1 MHFSVAFVA
10 FVATAWALV
19 PAPLEERKADKGDE
33 IVKLARKQ
41 LGVDYVLGGG
51 NCQGKSTGVKPG
63 VGFDCSG
70 LNEFVVCK
78 VVGTKIPGQAWS
90 QYIDHLKGSGRVIKL
105 ADIQP
110 GDMLYFADGG
120 DCTKGSNDGAGD
132 EQHTIKHTVIVSK
145 KGKVITA
152 PKTGDVVKEINYD
165 PVADHSYGN
174 YKVCPHAIRFWDD
187 VDKKM

>member
-1 MHFSVAFVA
+1 MHFSVTFAA

-19 PAPLEERKADKGDE
+19 PVALEERKADKGDE

-41 LGVDYVLGGG
+41 IGTPYVLGGG
-51 NCQGKSTGVKPG
+51 DCHGKSTGEKPG

-70 LNEFVVCK
+70 LNFYVVCD
-78 VVGTKIPGQAWS
+78 VVGKTIPIQAWS
-90 QYIDHLKGSGRVIKL
+90 QYIHHLDGSGRVIKL
-105 ADIQP
+105 ADIEP
-110 GDMLYFADGG
+110 GDMLYFAKDG
-120 DCTKGSNDGAGD
+120 DCTKASNHGAKPS
-132 EQHTIKHTVIVSK
+132 QHTIKHTVIVSK

-152 PKTGDVVKEINYD
+152 PQTGEFVKETPYD
-165 PVADHSYGN
+165 PVADHTYGS